1 MKLDLLT
8 CPACGAAIKDSI
20 SPYRQ
25 LKCPT
30 CGSALA
36 LAEVDENAP
45 TPCPQCDT
53 LNDVVTRYCR
63 KCGTL
68 LLVDCP
74 YCFKANPVEVMYCR
88 GCGANMLKARQREAA
103 WLAQK
108 QKYQDERAAAM
119 KQAEAHSREAG
130 INRLIEKLDEP
141 ADHSFAIYC
150 LQQYGAYAVD
160 PLLVVLRTD
169 DDPDARFGAAHALGL
184 IGDRR
189 AIPALLEALTDAE
202 PAVRYWA
209 ADALGKLR
217 AEQAVSALSK
227 LLKDHHKGVRVSAA
241 TALQQIGTPQAIE
254 ILEHQ

>member
-25 LKCPT
+25 IKCPA
-30 CGSALA
+30 CGSALV
-36 LAEVDENAP
+36 LAEADENAP

-53 LNDVVTRYCR
+53 LNDPLTRYCQ
-63 KCGTL
+63 KCGML
-68 LLVDCP
+68 LRVDCP
-74 YCFKANPVEVMYCR
+74 YCYQSNPIEVMFCKV
-88 GCGANMLKARQREAA
+88 CGANLPKARQREQA
-103 WLAQK
+103 WLAEK
-108 QKYQDERAAAM
+108 QKHEAERRAAFE
-119 KQAEAHSREAG
+119 QAESQSRAASL
-130 INRLIEKLDEP
+130 NRLIEKLDEP

-189 AIPALLEALTDAE
+189 AIPALLEALADSE

-209 ADALGKLR
+209 AEALGKLR
-217 AEQAVSALSK
+217 AEHAVDALSK
-227 LLKDHHKGVRVSAA
+227 LLKDRHKGVRASAV
-241 TALQQIGTPQAIE
+241 TALQQIGTPAA
-254 ILEHQ
+254 LDALN